1 MAGRPSK
8 RNLVIKEIEEVK
20 ESPIEKEAVDISKV
34 EEEVPKKET
43 TFEEYKEE
51 ALKDPEFKEI
61 YDKTPIRR
69 GIVKCDTPTSWLNVR
84 NAPNGDIIGRLDHGS
99 AVDIFE
105 IEKDF
110 AKISATENKW
120 VSLAY
125 IV

>member
-34 EEEVPKKET
+34 EEEAKKV
-43 TFEEYKEE
+43 EEIISEGVR
-51 ALKDPEFKEI
+51 
-61 YDKTPIRR
+61 PIRR

-84 NAPNGDIIGRLDHGS
+84 NAPNGDIIGKLNHGS

-105 IEKDF
+105 IQKDF
-110 AKISATENKW
+110 AKISATESKW

>member
-1 MAGRPSK
+1 MAGRPGK

-34 EEEVPKKET
+34 EEEAPKKET
-43 TFEEYKEE
+43 TFQEYKEKL
-51 ALKDPEFKEI
+51 LKDPEFKEI

>member
-1 MAGRPSK
+1 MAGRPRKSTI
-8 RNLVIKEIEEVK
+8 VVKEIEEVK
-20 ESPIEKEAVDISKV
+20 ESPIEKEAVDIS
-34 EEEVPKKET
+34 EKKET

-51 ALKDPEFKEI
+51 ILKDPEFKEV
-61 YDKTPIRR
+61 YEKTPIRR
-69 GIVKCDTPTSWLNVR
+69 GVVKCDTPTSWLNVR

-105 IEKDF
+105 IQKDF

-120 VSLAY
+120 VSLTY

>member
-1 MAGRPSK
+1 MAGRSSK
-8 RNLVIKEIEEVK
+8 KGLVIKEIEEVK

-34 EEEVPKKET
+34 EEEAKKV
-43 TFEEYKEE
+43 EEVISKIADISEE
-51 ALKDPEFKEI
+51 V
-61 YDKTPIRR
+61 TPIRR

-84 NAPNGDIIGRLDHGS
+84 NAPNGDIIGKLDHGS

-105 IEKDF
+105 IQKDF